1 MSIKFGKDDWDRI
14 KETYDSWWNR
24 TLERPA
30 IKLTLQQ
37 EAPCT
42 SSIPLLSQ
50 ANCHRL
56 DISPEDVVERIN
68 AHLEQQ
74 EYLGDAFPMVNFDVF
89 GPGVL
94 AAFLGATLDNSSGNV
109 WFHPTEA
116 LELSEMHF
124 EYQPDN
130 LWFNRIK
137 DIYGAGIR
145 KWKGNVLMGMP
156 DLGGIMD
163 IVATLRGSENLLYD
177 LYDEPE
183 EVKRVSR
190 EIQELWLRYY
200 KELNE
205 ILQPVN
211 PGYSDWSGLYCSE
224 PSYVVQC
231 DFSYM
236 ISPDM
241 FREFV
246 ADDLTQLCTLLPHT
260 LYHLDGKGELPHLP
274 QIAAIRQLDAIQ
286 WCPGDGAPRTMEWP
300 EVYRQIRQAGKN
312 IHVLGARKDFDSIAK
327 DIGAK
332 GLYLNLSAPA
342 SAKDEYVS
350 FLNKYLP

>member
-14 KETYDSWWNR
+14 KETYDSWWNL

-109 WFHPTEA
+109 WFHPTEE

-130 LWFNRIK
+130 LFHL
-137 DIYGAGIR
+137 AG
-145 KWKGNVLMGMP
+145 
-156 DLGGIMD
+156 
-163 IVATLRGSENLLYD
+163 
-177 LYDEPE
+177 
-183 EVKRVSR
+183 
-190 EIQELWLRYY
+190 
-200 KELNE
+200 
-205 ILQPVN
+205 LQFP
-211 PGYSDWSGLYCSE
+211 
-224 PSYVVQC
+224 
-231 DFSYM
+231 
-236 ISPDM
+236 
-241 FREFV
+241 
-246 ADDLTQLCTLLPHT
+246 
-260 LYHLDGKGELPHLP
+260 
-274 QIAAIRQLDAIQ
+274 
-286 WCPGDGAPRTMEWP
+286 
-300 EVYRQIRQAGKN
+300 
-312 IHVLGARKDFDSIAK
+312 
-327 DIGAK
+327 
-332 GLYLNLSAPA
+332 PA
-342 SAKDEYVS
+342 
-350 FLNKYLP
+350 